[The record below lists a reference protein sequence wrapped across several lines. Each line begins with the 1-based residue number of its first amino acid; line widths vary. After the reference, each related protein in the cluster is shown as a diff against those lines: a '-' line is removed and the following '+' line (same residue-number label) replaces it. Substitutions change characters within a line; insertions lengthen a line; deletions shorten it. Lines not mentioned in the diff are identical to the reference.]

1 MAYNSAHTG
10 PEIDAAVQLL
20 GEIQSAKEATAA
32 DRQAVSG
39 MAATVATQA
48 SQVSSQ
54 ASSVS
59 SNTSVVLAAA
69 SAVEA
74 DRAEV
79 EQNTDL
85 ALSAKATA
93 EESVAIAVSAKQA
106 VEAIQSAVNQ
116 SQVEINLSEQ
126 NAGDSASS
134 ARADREIVETLAQQ
148 VGQDSASA
156 AASAASAAEVVTGGT
171 ATLVAE
177 PGKIPLANGDGK
189 IDSGWLP
196 DEIARS
202 SAVDAVSEK
211 ADSATSAA
219 EEAEARTAGFL
230 ASSAEPPALRDN
242 GLPLQLGDRYFN
254 TLEQAEYIF
263 KDAGWMAND
272 SEQAISDLQ
281 SETDPTKGAMGVGW
295 DGLKLGE
302 QLDFSKKINNYDQLR
317 SYAGSA
323 KRVEIMR
330 TGISGIFQLDINDV
344 TSVDNGGTIIVGEGD
359 RRWKRQFYSD
369 VDSRWFE
376 ARPGED
382 ATNGLQKAIFAAE
395 AKGSMQITVD
405 DELDLPSSLKDRS
418 RVIMRGAGK
427 ITGAGSY
434 RKQVFTWNAQSGR
447 QFFNDLEPAK
457 HLQRFSVARSPSV
470 VLVGSSTGAWSPN
483 SIDTASTVARMLADR
498 IARYNPEKNV
508 KFYNRCI
515 GAQSYDQLDGI
526 PTLFPAWYTDHA
538 KPWLDYIKDL
548 SPDVVFIIMGS
559 GDSGA
564 MSYTRLKS
572 VTDKINAF
580 TKVPDIVY
588 ITQPSV
594 NPDPHPNYAAFGTKD
609 ALEGR
614 DYAAGLIRSFAQY
627 NKYGMIDANRIGG
640 IVLDGRDLLDTISE
654 RKVSG
659 EALTGGEYSS
669 PYSAHDFSFRAEF
682 PGDASAIDSYFLS
695 AANPVFFR
703 VGAGISDSR
712 GGDIV
717 FIRKNGSGNFRF
729 ELFARNAG
737 NYASIDTQVAFP
749 AGPFSLDVFK
759 SGNTVGVSVANA
771 EDTAFMMFPI
781 IAHGGEFSPQFG
793 CRNGGGP
800 FSVLAYLNLGT
811 PKQYLPAL
819 TSQQAWGE
827 KSAGATTQYPYGG
840 NGVNHFSSLGTT
852 FIYGPLLNREVLSAA
867 RMGDGTYTP
876 VVGDVTNTV
885 APVPGVAMWSR
896 SGDTV
901 TVNGAVS
908 ITPQASG
915 IVQVDLSLPVPSNL
929 AVPADLA
936 GTCGAGGIA
945 GMSGSV
951 WGNDAADRARIQ
963 LTTTVTSAQNVRYT
977 YSYRI
982 K

>member
-1 MAYNSAHTG
+1 MADQTQRI
-10 PEIDAAVQLL
+10 EI
-20 GEIQSAKEATAA
+20 
-32 DRQAVSG
+32 
-39 MAATVATQA
+39 ATV
-48 SQVSSQ
+48 
-54 ASSVS
+54 
-59 SNTSVVLAAA
+59 
-69 SAVEA
+69 
-74 DRAEV
+74 RAEV
-79 EQNTDL
+79 GSNIVFRFANDAANADSIPTQSGDIKNLKQVVLEIQEDASDRISISTTIYPTVAAGLAATTDQSIFLVQSNDADEIYTVWKNESGTAVNTGKT
-85 ALSAKATA
+85 ALSAT
-93 EESVAIAVSAKQA
+93 
-106 VEAIQSAVNQ
+106 AIQTA
-116 SQVEINLSEQ
+116 L
-126 NAGDSASS
+126 DASNE
-134 ARADREIVETLAQQ
+134 AAQ
-148 VGQDSASA
+148 A
-156 AASAASAAEVVTGGT
+156 AEDAAEV
-171 ATLVAE
+171 
-177 PGKIPLANGDGK
+177 
-189 IDSGWLP
+189 
-196 DEIARS
+196 
-202 SAVDAVSEK
+202 AVS
-211 ADSATSAA
+211 
-219 EEAEARTAGFL
+219 RTARYL
-230 ASSAEPPALRDN
+230 APSDTPPVVRDN
-242 GLPLQLGDRYFN
+242 GLPLEVGDIWFN
-254 TLEQAEYIF
+254 LVEQAEYRYT
-263 KDAGWMAND
+263 DTGWQANE
-272 SEQAISDLQ
+272 SQQAISDLGD
-281 SETDPTKGAMGVGW
+281 ETDPEKGAMGIGW
-295 DGLKLGE
+295 DGDRLGE

-317 SYAGSA
+317 IYFGSA

-330 TGISGIFQLDINDV
+330 SGISGVFQLDIND
-344 TSVDNGGTIIVGEGD
+344 TFSIDNGGTVIVGAGG
-359 RRWKRQFYSD
+359 RRWKRQYYGD
-369 VDSRWFE
+369 VDARWFE
-376 ARPGED
+376 AVPGED
-382 ATNGLQKAIFAAE
+382 ATNSLQRTIFAAE
-395 AKGSMQITVD
+395 AKGSQIISVED
-405 DELDLPSSLKDRS
+405 SLDLLSQLEDRS
-418 RVIMRGAGK
+418 RVFMRGEGRL
-427 ITGAGSY
+427 TGTGSY
-434 RKQVFTWNAQSGR
+434 RKQVFSWNAQSGR

-627 NKYGMIDANRIGG
+627 NKYGMIDANRVGG

-659 EALTGGEYSS
+659 QAISGGEYSS
-669 PYSAHDFSFRAEF
+669 PYNAHDFSFRVEF
-682 PGDASAIDSYFLS
+682 PGDAAAIDTYFLN

-703 VGAGISDSR
+703 VGAGLSDLR

-717 FIRKNGSGNFRF
+717 FVRKNGSGNFRF
-729 ELFARNAG
+729 ELFAKNAG
-737 NYASIDTQVAFP
+737 NYAVIDTQVAFP
-749 AGPFSLDVFK
+749 TGPFSLDVFK